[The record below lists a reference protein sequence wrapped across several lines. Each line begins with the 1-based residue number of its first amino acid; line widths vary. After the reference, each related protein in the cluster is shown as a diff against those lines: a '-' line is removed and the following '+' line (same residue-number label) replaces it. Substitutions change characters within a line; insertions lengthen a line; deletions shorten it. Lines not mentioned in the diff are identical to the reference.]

1 MSGEWEGTEE
11 LRNVF
16 MSENEGNAAD
26 LSGEVI
32 LESVGSPE
40 EEVKFNT
47 PISAPHL
54 NICKGPPSLEEA
66 WKSAIV
72 RSVASDNAGRECNK
86 EIVT

>member
-1 MSGEWEGTEE
+1 MRKEGRGWEGTEE

-47 PISAPHL
+47 PISSPHL
-54 NICKGPPSLEEA
+54 NICKGPPSLEGEWNPA
-66 WKSAIV
+66 AVS
-72 RSVASDNAGRECNK
+72 SVNATN
-86 EIVT
+86 IL